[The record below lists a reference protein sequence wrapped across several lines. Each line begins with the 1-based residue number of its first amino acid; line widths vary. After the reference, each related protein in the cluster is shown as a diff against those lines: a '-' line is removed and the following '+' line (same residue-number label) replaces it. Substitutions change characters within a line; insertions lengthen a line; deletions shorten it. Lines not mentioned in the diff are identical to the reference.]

1 MSDKPPADRHRRILD
16 TLRVQGPKTARELAT
31 LLGGGAVGMRAHLRQ
46 LGSAGLVTSTME
58 MQPVGRPV
66 RRFNVSLKADSL
78 FPKRYE
84 LLASHL
90 VDSIVEHHGA
100 AGFEKILRSWRDDLA
115 RHLDRTLPKSP
126 GPRLE
131 ALAQHQSQLG
141 FMAEVEKGREGPAL
155 VERNCPIASVAKRHP
170 RICDFEAS
178 LFRRVLGRNVALSQC
193 QAKGDTICRFQLARK
208 SS

>member
-1 MSDKPPADRHRRILD
+1 MSDRPPAERHRRILEA
-16 TLRVQGPKTARELAT
+16 LRSQGPKTARELAT

-46 LGSAGLVTSTME
+46 LRSAGLVTSTE
-58 MQPVGRPV
+58 ELQAVGRPV
-66 RRFNVSLKADSL
+66 HRFQISPAADAL
-78 FPKRYE
+78 FPKRYD

-90 VDSIVEHHGA
+90 ADSIVDRFGPD
-100 AGFEKILRSWRDDLA
+100 GLEKILRSWRDDLA
-115 RHLDRTLPKSP
+115 LHLGRTLPTSP

-141 FMAEVEKGREGPAL
+141 FMAEVEKGAEGPAL

-170 RICDFEAS
+170 RICDNEAF
-178 LFRRVLGRNVALSQC
+178 LFRRVLGRNVSLSQC
-193 QAKGDTICRFQLARK
+193 QAKGDAVCRFQLARK